1 MRMKHIGPAA
11 ALAIVISIAG
21 AAGAM
26 AQSPQLV
33 VPDLHARNIKVEYY
47 EPRDADYQG
56 IYNKLQQRKVLEELG
71 QFLAPVNWPRTLR
84 LIAKQCRPPDSG
96 VFYNYAEYSLIV
108 CYDLFEALGEI
119 AGRVPEKYP
128 SFATPQEV
136 IVGGLVGLVLHE
148 AGLAA
153 FDMLG
158 TPLLGSDE
166 DAGDQIASLMGLQ
179 FGQQVALAVIKGT
192 YLFWIWQNDQIA
204 SQNLPFNF
212 AGRSSV
218 APQRAVN
225 ALCIAYGSPQSAA
238 FKSLV
243 DKGLLTQ
250 KRAADCTD
258 EYKQAAEAFVKTIQP
273 HINQALMNKALAMCS
288 SPGAGSACWIESED
302 LK

>member
-1 MRMKHIGPAA
+1 MRTKHIGPAA
-11 ALAIVISIAG
+11 ALAIVMSIAG
-21 AAGAM
+21 AAGVM

-33 VPDLHARNIKVEYY
+33 VPDLHARNIRWNAA
-47 EPRDADYQG
+47 EPRGTQITQG
-56 IYNKLQQRKVLEELG
+56 IYNKLQQRKLLEELG
-71 QFLAPVNWPRTLR
+71 QFLAPLNWPRTLR
-84 LIAKQCRPPDSG
+84 LIAKRCRPPG
-96 VFYNYAEYSLIV
+96 QRRILQLRRVFASSFTTIFSRRWGRLP
-108 CYDLFEALGEI
+108 
-119 AGRVPEKYP
+119 AGSRRMP

-166 DAGDQIASLMGLQ
+166 DAGDMIASLMGLQ

-225 ALCIAYGSPQSAA
+225 TTLHRLRQPAIGSLQ
-238 FKSLV
+238 
-243 DKGLLTQ
+243 GLGRQGT
-250 KRAADCTD
+250 AD
-258 EYKQAAEAFVKTIQP
+258 AEARSRL
-273 HINQALMNKALAMCS
+273 H
-288 SPGAGSACWIESED
+288 
-302 LK
+302 